1 MDESTKCSVMSDI
14 DNMIDRFHADFG
26 RAPKG
31 LVMGASVAE
40 HVWEHLREM
49 NHKPNNSEGFFY
61 RGVPIRI
68 VTWEDC
74 CFIELEVGQIL
85 RFRQLRDAN
94 NKAAFESDPNQH

>member
-1 MDESTKCSVMSDI
+1 MDESTKCSIMADI
-14 DNMIDRFHADFG
+14 DGMIDKFHTDFG
-26 RAPKG
+26 KAPKG

-49 NHKPNNSEGFFY
+49 AATPTNSEGFFY

-85 RFRQLRDAN
+85 RFRQLRDAH
-94 NKAAFESDPNQH
+94 NKSAFESDPNQH